1 MSSQSLGFLLA
12 ITRDWHP
19 LGPSRILLFTVRC
32 RTRRRKL
39 SRKFKKQVL
48 SRRDQGW
55 CDQVLPSGMQQL
67 LQEQDVGETLESAR
81 WNVSTI
87 MEERGGFS
95 MLRKLGEC
103 HIDGMPQ
110 FKSTIMGVQEQRD
123 EFMIF
128 CNEFSCGLKSWYQKH
143 RVGLGNLANKNLHRF
158 EATRLNKR
166 VGECCRQGWMTNVRG
181 QMFLGGG
188 ACSHLHF
195 FAQPASSLCN
205 ANTRL
210 SFSSHCGVPT
220 LLQDYDS
227 GGMLTTMRGIRHV
240 R

>member
-1 MSSQSLGFLLA
+1 MQAGPRLFLLL
-12 ITRDWHP
+12 RVFCR
-19 LGPSRILLFTVRC
+19 LGANQHQQPEVIFVSLFVSSRSKCTS
-32 RTRRRKL
+32 TAEL

-95 MLRKLGEC
+95 MLRKLGQC

-110 FKSTIMGVQEQRD
+110 FKSTVMGVQEQRD

-143 RVGLGNLANKNLHRF
+143 RVGLGNLAN
-158 EATRLNKR
+158 
-166 VGECCRQGWMTNVRG
+166 
-181 QMFLGGG
+181 
-188 ACSHLHF
+188 
-195 FAQPASSLCN
+195 
-205 ANTRL
+205 
-210 SFSSHCGVPT
+210 
-220 LLQDYDS
+220 
-227 GGMLTTMRGIRHV
+227 
-240 R
+240 